1 MVQLSALPQ
10 GMGSRVV
17 GKWRHLQ
24 MVLRRLPMA
33 LTLGLLVLLNSPSGL
48 PRDHGVQ
55 HPTWSIRATRISFCG
70 DPKTCEKAIID
81 GASNGSGTRS
91 QDARNKP
98 SGSTRTV
105 DLPRQKKTP
114 CLETTN
120 TLSRASSI
128 RTLCLLGTC
137 GASGAATTQRSYRAN
152 GTCCHRVQKC
162 RDLMLDADNNAPADG
177 DDPPLADDAKE
188 DEGDASD
195 GDSGVSVAP
204 PETVATSVTIQAD
217 DEVTMVLPDVGGR
230 RLVRI
235 SCAAPKPVLET
246 MEKMNT
252 LQPPALKKGKGDD
265 DGDAV
270 CEVGGGGSNS
280 INSDAIRNK
289 PAAAKTAAKKRP
301 AAAAVAGGENAAGNK
316 KTKYT
321 VVEATAV
328 PQEKTQAAVEY
339 LGSFACGKEYFNK
352 LPPCTYPNNVDIDLQ
367 KRSWTR
373 HIRATGGALEV
384 SVEVNAAKKH
394 FYVVKGVDDNTRRQ
408 AGIPSAGE
416 KRNYG
421 WGRSEDSCLE
431 AWKKACV
438 RAGLPGW
445 ESFVLK

>member
-1 MVQLSALPQ
+1 MASQAEGEQAAKGKTAKAADPRVTQCFEVLKLAMTPSMQRSMKDAHVFFSVGSSFTHPLLEALVAKFRRNIVAK
-10 GMGSRVV
+10 S
-17 GKWRHLQ
+17 
-24 MVLRRLPMA
+24 VL
-33 LTLGLLVLLNSPSGL
+33 T
-48 PRDHGVQ
+48 
-55 HPTWSIRATRISFCG
+55 
-70 DPKTCEKAIID
+70 KAISLCDREHDWSFSDKKKSADRAAWAKVFAVEIY
-81 GASNGSGTRS
+81 AVWVKSRQSMRRS
-91 QDARNKP
+91 DK
-98 SGSTRTV
+98 S
-105 DLPRQKKTP
+105 RQP
-114 CLETTN
+114 L
-120 TLSRASSI
+120 
-128 RTLCLLGTC
+128 
-137 GASGAATTQRSYRAN
+137 
-152 GTCCHRVQKC
+152 VQKC